1 MTNKSVNWIER
12 MRDLR
17 ATEAE
22 MPPFEPAWRKVEKKL
37 GSKRNSRLQILYWA
51 AAIIILVLIL
61 PRLLQQTDRKE
72 KMIVGTPVPS
82 QQKINPTIVAG
93 DSNNA
98 ISKRAVI
105 QHKNKIP
112 NLITTTPD
120 VAKVADTQNKII
132 TNPVILKDTQLEPVF
147 VQTKTKKR
155 SLNVIHENELP
166 DPSLPIQTTA
176 NTQYRLLPGF
186 KEYERPEEP
195 PVHSIHLNTQ
205 N

>member
-37 GSKRNSRLQILYWA
+37 GSKSKSRLQLLYWA
-51 AAIIILVLIL
+51 AAIVILALML
-61 PRLLQQTDRKE
+61 PRLLQQYDNKE
-72 KMIVGTPVPS
+72 KMIVGTPAIPE
-82 QQKINPTIVAG
+82 QKIKPPLHTG

-98 ISKRAVI
+98 ISKRPVI
-105 QHKNKIP
+105 NHKNKNT
-112 NLITTTPD
+112 NLNRITPD
-120 VAKVADTQNKII
+120 VADVADTQNKTI
-132 TNPVILKDTQLEPVF
+132 TNPVILKDTNEEPVF
-147 VQTKTKKR
+147 VQTKQKKR
-155 SLNVIHENELP
+155 PLNVVHENELP

-195 PVHSIHLNTQ
+195 PAHSIHLNTQ

>member
-1 MTNKSVNWIER
+1 MTNKSVNWTER
-12 MRDLR
+12 IRDLR

-22 MPPFEPAWRKVEKKL
+22 MPPLEPAWRKVEKKL
-37 GSKRNSRLQILYWA
+37 SNKRRTRMQILYWA
-51 AAIIILVLIL
+51 AAVIILTLIL
-61 PRLLQQTDRKE
+61 PRLVQQQDSKE
-72 KMIVGTPVPS
+72 NKIVGTPAPS
-82 QQKINPTIVAG
+82 QQKFNPTIVKG

-98 ISKRAVI
+98 ISKRQI
-105 QHKNKIP
+105 IHHKNQIP

-132 TNPVILKDTQLEPVF
+132 TNPVILKDTQVEPVF

-166 DPSLPIQTTA
+166 DPSLPSQTTA

-195 PVHSIHLNTQ
+195 PVHSLHLNTQ